1 MGNHCFK
8 RQCNNFHPPIISL
21 DSSFLWGARQI
32 PAYVHIHTY
41 GQFRTYI
48 YVDGVPRMR
57 DREHV
62 QIYPDKFEF
71 KHTAFLL

>member
-21 DSSFLWGARQI
+21 DSSFLWGARQT

-48 YVDGVPRMR
+48 YVDGDVNRSTQNEGQR
-57 DREHV
+57 AR
-62 QIYPDKFEF
+62 
-71 KHTAFLL
+71 TNLS